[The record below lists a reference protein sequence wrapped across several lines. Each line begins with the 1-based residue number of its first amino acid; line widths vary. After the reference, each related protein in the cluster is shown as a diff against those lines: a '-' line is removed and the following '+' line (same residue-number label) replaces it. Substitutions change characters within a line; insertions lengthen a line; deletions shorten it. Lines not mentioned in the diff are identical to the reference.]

1 MIKNNLAVL
10 MAERELKIADVYKE
24 TGISK
29 TTLMALSEN
38 KGKGIQFETIDK
50 LCNFLNVSPKE
61 FFVYSPFLVEYIPDD
76 DKLFLRL
83 TSGEKINNFYFEFS
97 SFTDDQMDLDMRMD
111 YLANPSKKYD
121 FYFVVSIE
129 ESRTELEK
137 IYSNLNIMFKRELVN
152 NILDRSIELL
162 VRDKKIENATCNL
175 CLIINDL
182 RFYREIE
189 IQNGKVK

>member
-38 KGKGIQFETIDK
+38 KGKGIQLETIDK

-61 FFVYSPFLVEYIPDD
+61 FFVYSPFLVEYIPNDN
-76 DKLFLRL
+76 KLFLRL
-83 TSGEKINNFYFEFS
+83 TSWEKINNFYFNFS
-97 SFTDDQMDLDMRMD
+97 SFTDEQMDLEMRMD

-121 FYFVVSIE
+121 FYFAVYIE
-129 ESRTELEK
+129 EGNTELEK
-137 IYSNLNIMFKRELVN
+137 IYNNLNIMFKRDLIN
-152 NILDRSIELL
+152 NIFDYSIEFFIKN
-162 VRDKKIENATCNL
+162 KKIENATCSL
-175 CLIINDL
+175 CLEINNL
-182 RFYREIE
+182 QFYREIE
-189 IQNGKVK
+189 IKNGKVK

>member
-38 KGKGIQFETIDK
+38 KGKGIQLETIDK

-61 FFVYSPFLVEYIPDD
+61 FFVYSPFLVEYIPNDN
-76 DKLFLRL
+76 KLFLRL
-83 TSGEKINNFYFEFS
+83 TSGEKINNFYFNFS
-97 SFTDDQMDLDMRMD
+97 SFTDEQMDLEMRMD

-121 FYFVVSIE
+121 FYFAVYIE
-129 ESRTELEK
+129 EGNTELEK
-137 IYSNLNIMFKRELVN
+137 IYNNLNIMFKRDLIN
-152 NILDRSIELL
+152 NIFDYSIEFFIKN
-162 VRDKKIENATCNL
+162 KKIENATCSL
-175 CLIINDL
+175 CLEINSL
-182 RFYREIE
+182 QFYREIE
-189 IQNGKVK
+189 IKNGKVK